1 MVASVN
7 MKYHLYKNFLF
18 KVYAIV
24 EDGRVRIK
32 TSGIAS
38 SLMKPMVSG
47 MLDIFDGEKPAKVE
61 DGRLIFST
69 WMPPIPSTPFSRSVA
84 NQIKGLR
91 GNMVPEQVTIS
102 ITEECPNN
110 CIHCALPDTKNK
122 DRLSPELVKD
132 VIDQSLD
139 MGTTLIIFD
148 GGEPLVYE
156 GLEDL
161 IRYVDTNRAVSAMFT
176 SGVGLTPERARSLKD
191 AGLYMVSVSF
201 DSANEEGHDF
211 MRGRA
216 GVYKDAINAV
226 KNLVDAGLLVNI
238 YVVISPRNIDE
249 LDDFYTLACEMGVH
263 ELSFYEIVPTGRWI
277 DHENEILSP
286 DDHRKLDDFVARAD
300 VMDGPR
306 VFSIPH
312 VMKTTGCFAGRKWLH
327 VTPQGDVLPCACIP
341 IPFGNIYKDT
351 LKSVWKKIRKD
362 PVYNADSC
370 LMRDTE
376 FRTLH
381 IDR

>member
-1 MVASVN
+1 MMASVN
-7 MKYHLYKNFLF
+7 MKYHLYKNPIF

-84 NQIKGLR
+84 NQIKALR
-91 GNMVPEQVTIS
+91 GSMVPEQVTIS

-122 DRLSPELVKD
+122 DRLSSEMIMD

-176 SGVGLTPERARSLKD
+176 SGVGLTLERARSLKD

-201 DSANEEGHDF
+201 DSANEEGHDH
-211 MRGRA
+211 MRGRV
-216 GVYKDAINAV
+216 GVFNDAISAV
-226 KNLVDAGLLVNI
+226 RNLMDAGLLVNI

-277 DHENEILSP
+277 DHENEMLSP
-286 DDHRKLDDFVARAD
+286 DDHQKLDDFVVRVDA
-300 VMDGPR
+300 MDGPR

-341 IPFGNIYKDT
+341 ISFGNIHTDT
-351 LKSVWKKIRKD
+351 LKNVWKKIRKD

-370 LMRDTE
+370 LMRDAE

-381 IDR
+381 IDV

>member
-1 MVASVN
+1 
-7 MKYHLYKNFLF
+7 MKYYLYKNPIF
-18 KVYAIV
+18 KVYAVV
-24 EDGRVRIK
+24 ENGRVRIK
-32 TSGIAS
+32 TSGVAS

-47 MLDIFDGEKPAKVE
+47 MLEIFDDKKPAKVE
-61 DGRLIFST
+61 DDRLIFST
-69 WMPPIPSTPFSRSVA
+69 WMPPIPSTAFSRSVS
-84 NQIKGLR
+84 NQIKCLR

-122 DRLSPELVKD
+122 DRLTPEFIKD
-132 VIDQSLD
+132 VIDQSLN
-139 MGTTLIIFD
+139 MGTTLVIFD

-156 GLEDL
+156 GLEDM
-161 IRYVDTNRAVSAMFT
+161 IHHVDTNRAVSAMFT
-176 SGVGLTPERARSLKD
+176 SGVGLTPERARSLKK

-216 GVYKDAINAV
+216 GVFNDAISAV
-226 KNLVDAGLLVNI
+226 KNLIDAGLLVNV

-249 LDDFYTLACEMGVH
+249 LDDFYILARDLGAH

-277 DHENEILSP
+277 DHESEILSP
-286 DDHRKLDDFVARAD
+286 DDHRKLDDFVARVD
-300 VMDGPR
+300 TMDGPR

-327 VTPQGDVLPCACIP
+327 ITPQGDVLPCACIP
-341 IPFGNIYKDT
+341 ISFGNIHEDT

-362 PVYNADSC
+362 PAYNADSC
-370 LMRDTE
+370 LMRDAE
-376 FRTLH
+376 FRKLYLD
-381 IDR
+381 IEGK

>member
-1 MVASVN
+1 
-7 MKYHLYKNFLF
+7 MKYYLYKNPFF
-18 KVYAIV
+18 KVYAIIK
-24 EDGRVRIK
+24 DGRVRIK

-38 SLMKPMVSG
+38 SPMKPMVSG
-47 MLDIFDGEKPAKVE
+47 MLDIFDGKKPAKVE
-61 DGRLIFST
+61 YDKLIFSS
-69 WMPPIPSTPFSRSVA
+69 WMPPIPSTAFSRSVA

-91 GNMVPEQVTIS
+91 GSMVPEQVTIS

-122 DRLSPELVKD
+122 DCLSPELVKD

-176 SGVGLTPERARSLKD
+176 SGVGLTLKRAQSLKE
-191 AGLYMVSVSF
+191 AGLYTVSVSF
-201 DSANEEGHDF
+201 DSANEEGHDH

-226 KNLVDAGLLVNI
+226 KNSVDAGLLVNI

-249 LDDFYTLACEMGVH
+249 LDDFYTLAREMGVH

-277 DHENEILSP
+277 DHENEILSL

-300 VMDGPR
+300 AMDGPR

-341 IPFGNIYKDT
+341 IPFGNIHKDT

-370 LMRDTE
+370 LMRDPD

-381 IDR
+381 IDV

>member
-1 MVASVN
+1 MVASVK
-7 MKYHLYKNFLF
+7 MKYHLYKNLLF

-84 NQIKGLR
+84 NQIKALR
-91 GNMVPEQVTIS
+91 GSMVPEQVTIS

-122 DRLSPELVKD
+122 DRLSPEMVKN

-176 SGVGLTPERARSLKD
+176 SGVGLTPERALSLKE

-211 MRGRA
+211 MRGRV

-249 LDDFYTLACEMGVH
+249 LDDFYTLAREMGVH

-300 VMDGPR
+300 AMDGPR

-381 IDR
+381 IDM